1 MATKAPTKSTSKS
14 PAAPKRAAKK
24 TAPAERA
31 PKPAKPAKPVKA
43 AVDNRRDGVGYWLV
57 KIESDVYPW
66 KRLAADGNTVW
77 DGVRNYTARNNL
89 RAMKLG
95 DQVLYYHSGEDK
107 AVTGVA
113 RVTREAFKDASA
125 PDEDWSAVELA
136 PLAPLDKSV
145 SLAEMKKSAAMEGLA
160 MFKQAQLSVM
170 PVTPV
175 QFDEVLRLGKTTL
188 PKS

>member
-1 MATKAPTKSTSKS
+1 MATKAPTKSTKKS
-14 PAAPKRAAKK
+14 PAAPKRGADKS
-24 TAPAERA
+24 APAER
-31 PKPAKPAKPVKA
+31 KPAKSAAKKA
-43 AVDNRRDGVGYWLV
+43 ARPAVDNRRGDVGYWLV

-66 KRLAADGNTVW
+66 KRFATDGSTVW

-113 RVTREAFKDASA
+113 KVTREAFKDPSA

-136 PLAPLDKSV
+136 ALAPLDKSV

-170 PVTPV
+170 PVTPT